1 MIENGGESMED
12 YSKLLLEAGGGIY
25 PMQRAE
31 YDHQTGHVLIGLGGT
46 GIDCLKKIKKIGKN
60 SIVFNTIQ
68 LYSYKRN

>member
-46 GIDCLKKIKKIGKN
+46 GIDCLKKIKKHCVWDGK
-60 SIVFNTIQ
+60 
-68 LYSYKRN
+68 